1 MTSRAKKIIVEF
13 KKRANPK
20 DAAGMARFG
29 IKGKVFGGT
38 CMPVMKKMAQ
48 KIGKDHALAAEL
60 WRSGIREARLL
71 AIFIE
76 DPGLVTEKQMDN
88 WVNDFESWDICD
100 GACLHLFDRTPWA
113 YEKVFAWSKNKKE
126 YVRRAGFVLMAVL
139 AVHDKKMVD
148 KDFIKF
154 FPLIEKTAGD
164 ERNFV
169 KKAVNWTLRQIG
181 KRNKKLNKAAIAVAR
196 KIYKQESKSAKW
208 IGKDAIR
215 ELESSAVNKRL
226 NKK

>member
-1 MTSRAKKIIVEF
+1 MTERAKKIIAEF
-13 KKRANPK
+13 RRRANPE

-38 CMPVMKKMAQ
+38 CMPVIKKMAQ

-60 WRSGIREARLL
+60 WKSGIREAGLL

-76 DPGLVTEKQMDN
+76 DPGLMTEKQMDN

-113 YEKVFAWSKNKKE
+113 YAKALEWSKNKKE
-126 YVRRAGFVLMAVL
+126 YVRRAGFVLIAVI
-139 AVHDKKMVD
+139 AVHDKQRSD
-148 KDFIKF
+148 KDFLKF
-154 FPLIEKTAGD
+154 FPLIERMAGD

-169 KKAVNWTLRQIG
+169 RKAVNWALRQIG
-181 KRNKKLNKAAIAVAR
+181 KRNKNLNKAAVVLAK
-196 KIYKQESKSAKW
+196 KILKQDSGSAKW
-208 IGKDAIR
+208 IAKDAIR
-215 ELESSAVNKRL
+215 ELESPAVQNKI